1 MQNITTITATLDDG
15 STVVL
20 FPVAAVPAPVAPEV
34 IEVPLDTPVELE
46 AAPATE

>member
-1 MQNITTITATLDDG
+1 MTITTITATMDDG

-20 FPVAAVPAPVAPEV
+20 FPVAEVATPVAPEV

-46 AAPATE
+46 AEPTA